1 MIQQQDIKTKL
12 RSFVVETFMVGD
24 ESEQL
29 QDSDSFMQNGVID
42 STGVLELASF
52 VEQAFNFTIEDDE
65 MTPNNLD
72 SIDNLT
78 AFISRKLT

>member
-1 MIQQQDIKTKL
+1 MTQKEDIRKKL
-12 RSFVVETFMVGD
+12 RGFMVETFMVGD

-29 QDSDSFMQNGVID
+29 QDTESFMQNGVID

-52 VEQAFNFTIEDDE
+52 VEQEYKFTIEDDE
-65 MTPNNLD
+65 MTPSNLD

-78 AFISRKLT
+78 TFISRKLA